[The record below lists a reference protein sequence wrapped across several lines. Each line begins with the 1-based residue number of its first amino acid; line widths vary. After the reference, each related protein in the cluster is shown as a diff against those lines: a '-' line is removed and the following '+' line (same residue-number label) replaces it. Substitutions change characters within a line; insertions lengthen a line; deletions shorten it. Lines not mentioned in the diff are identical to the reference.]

1 MERAVLDWQGLSFA
15 GFTDGAHVQRTVADW
30 LQLGGGVERKVEQ
43 PEPANPPD
51 SAAKS
56 EYSDYTYYTEV
67 KVGEERGHPRRTCFS
82 RPSVEEPH
90 TASSSK
96 WKKNFSPPSVSR
108 SRSPLPRRGWL
119 ICWIPIVQTPVVKT
133 AVEGLSENTNFVP
146 LDKIKGDAKVRSY
159 FRRVLFKPPWEN
171 PVWVTY
177 FQSRPTAWEFDER
190 TMGVK
195 IKSELS
201 TQIEATARQKR
212 KTAAFPEALYGAVLR
227 AGTPVETSTV
237 VANAKDSEIAALPI
251 DAIEALLGSLGNKPE
266 EPAAMPKHMDA
277 CVKVMAAVPGSLEKK
292 GAALSDIMRFFDMV
306 LKFHPESTDPR
317 LTTQRILTLKELC
330 EASAI
335 QIRSKG
341 VGNTGTKA
349 LGLLCSTA
357 PFHIMALVKRV
368 KVMMLRLVPI
378 SSREFLLPFLKR
390 YPQSRGLILKLTG
403 MRQLLKLSEACAKS
417 KAVAETILATVSKAC
432 SAALPSWSMDE
443 VSKLLFTLAK
453 VKVTDSA
460 EMAEL
465 YSRAAEVASTN
476 LSSLRND
483 FFKASKHICYAF
495 SNEPLDMAVNGTK
508 ERLTKEAVR
517 RELAAEAA
525 RAQIAKAQEAKEAL
539 VTQARANA
547 ACAISAVQERKKRDE
562 ERHLMELALAKE
574 TLEEAQKQSNARIE
588 AAEGSLSRAG
598 EEGRLRVQAAEQR
611 NQDAIEMAK
620 GVAVESK
627 ALSQARVE
635 DAKRRTAEIEALVQL
650 QVTEAE
656 KRQASQLREA
666 EDRAAHVEKEAQLR
680 AEDTKQAAA
689 VILEK
694 QVAELQLWLSQAEDE
709 MLRTQDRLEIEQA
722 KAQKLI
728 GNVHAMAENF
738 QQRGELCRQRAEEMV
753 VETGEEVA
761 KMIEEY
767 RQWRVE
773 EMEYVACQADGLQGL
788 DDFVRR
794 LREKPMLED
803 TALGSA

>member
-1 MERAVLDWQGLSFA
+1 LAQPAIGEAGWAVMD
-15 GFTDGAHVQRTVADW
+15 
-30 LQLGGGVERKVEQ
+30 E
-43 PEPANPPD
+43 
-51 SAAKS
+51 
-56 EYSDYTYYTEV
+56 
-67 KVGEERGHPRRTCFS
+67 
-82 RPSVEEPH
+82 
-90 TASSSK
+90 
-96 WKKNFSPPSVSR
+96 
-108 SRSPLPRRGWL
+108 
-119 ICWIPIVQTPVVKT
+119 VVKT

-357 PFHIMALVKRV
+357 PFHIMVLAMAGLGEKGEGDDVKACANFIERVSPAILEAL
-368 KVMMLRLVPI
+368 PA
-378 SSREFLLPFLKR
+378 E
-390 YPQSRGLILKLTG
+390 
-403 MRQLLKLSEACAKS
+403 QLLKLSEACAKS

-476 LSSLRND
+476 LSSLSETQLVKVVLTLSRVPACKEFIASAAAEVVNKMSTIAAPQLLLLTQGMASLGASDESVMKVVD
-483 FFKASKHICYAF
+483 FWVADEKSKQLSADQLAKLSQVLAPVVPSHEGLWKMAGERLMEQKSSLTDAGKASVLAAF
-495 SNEPLDMAVNGTK
+495 SGETPTFEDKEKLLTAVK
-508 ERLTKEAVR
+508 PRERERERERDRDGGKDREEKRSRGRDDR
-517 RELAAEAA
+517 RE
-525 RAQIAKAQEAKEAL
+525 R
-539 VTQARANA
+539 
-547 ACAISAVQERKKRDE
+547 RDD
-562 ERHLMELALAKE
+562 R
-574 TLEEAQKQSNARIE
+574 RR
-588 AAEGSLSRAG
+588 SRS
-598 EEGRLRVQAAEQR
+598 R
-611 NQDAIEMAK
+611 D
-620 GVAVESK
+620 
-627 ALSQARVE
+627 
-635 DAKRRTAEIEALVQL
+635 RR
-650 QVTEAE
+650 
-656 KRQASQLREA
+656 RDSR
-666 EDRAAHVEKEAQLR
+666 DR
-680 AEDTKQAAA
+680 
-689 VILEK
+689 
-694 QVAELQLWLSQAEDE
+694 
-709 MLRTQDRLEIEQA
+709 
-722 KAQKLI
+722 
-728 GNVHAMAENF
+728 
-738 QQRGELCRQRAEEMV
+738 
-753 VETGEEVA
+753 
-761 KMIEEY
+761 
-767 RQWRVE
+767 
-773 EMEYVACQADGLQGL
+773 
-788 DDFVRR
+788 RR
-794 LREKPMLED
+794 R
-803 TALGSA
+803 